1 MLYFFQRTLEG
12 TWFIDHE
19 KGYSVPFSRIGETQ
33 SKSEIG
39 CKDVWR
45 PLLTSVGL
53 SNRSLQHFVVFRP
66 ENAGYIGY
74 CGFLLSQQT
83 GKGWM
88 SACLG

>member
-1 MLYFFQRTLEG
+1 MLYFFRALYRVHGSLTM
-12 TWFIDHE
+12 
-19 KGYSVPFSRIGETQ
+19 KRGYSVPFSRIGETQ

-53 SNRSLQHFVVFRP
+53 SNCPLQFIVFRP
-66 ENAGYIGY
+66 KNAGYIGY

-88 SACLG
+88 CARLG